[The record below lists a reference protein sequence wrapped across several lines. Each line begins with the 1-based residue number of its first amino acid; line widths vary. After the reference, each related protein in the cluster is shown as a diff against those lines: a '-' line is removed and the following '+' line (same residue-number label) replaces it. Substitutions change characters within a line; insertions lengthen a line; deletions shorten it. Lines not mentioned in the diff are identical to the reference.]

1 MSRTVTQQLPAA
13 TTATVER
20 RPGTPLYEDQ
30 IRDYRRGQRRRFVA
44 RQAARRI
51 ASRITGRRFNQ
62 TLEQIVDP
70 EVSLQQSMQER
81 ANLVPAEVLY
91 RSRRDDINHRVY
103 SHRSEEAILCVD
115 RQQQDRLVVQP
126 ESYEVLR
133 RSGFQFIHLG
143 IMQVR
148 LQILHRADEGTAA
161 LVVFRDNR
169 WQGDQAI
176 FATTEIDLTRGT
188 QLVYVIPDTMMTLG
202 DFYRNIQ
209 ISILTRGYEN
219 WRNGEANLLVTRG
232 VMARL
237 SNTPNVGF
245 AYQIQHVTDHLES
258 RGVRALPGRR
268 YSAEQIRGQNWI
280 IRQPQINI
288 PMRPSEVD
296 TRNLYDGSVSIR
308 FRDYVP
314 TEEQAPPRYNE
325 HDEEVNEDEEELI
338 QEHHTLAVLREK
350 ENWDTLGQPSG
361 KYDFYVRYSVPE
373 SSKIPIE
380 SIQSTGWD
388 DMEEDSK
395 EHPKSEEEWEEQPE
409 NTIEVDIED
418 EYDPNERMALLNLMG
433 RAPEPQLPIYDESDT
448 EMDDFINP
456 FSEGGGERCS
466 EKLFIFQEETQEP
479 TLDYPVMK
487 KLEKVYSTSE
497 VTSRYTPPTDAVM
510 GPPSYPPARNLDGAG
525 TSYAAAPPPNFSRR
539 TNFRAGYNDELW
551 YLPSAQQKGGAMFVI
566 PEQIGMFHDVFSRW
580 ESITKNH
587 VTSQGFTD
595 TRDKMDYMENLLGEV
610 EKLLWIQWRMQYNAE
625 YEALI
630 TTGEGR
636 EGTQNILSQMRR
648 VFSLEDPSQGSTIIQ
663 DEAYRDLEKLSC
675 DNIKYIVQYLNQY
688 LRLAAKSGRAYVGT
702 ELSEKLWLK
711 MPGDLGNRMKTAFE
725 AKYPGLTIGVV
736 PRILFAY
743 KFLEEECKEAAFK
756 RSLKN
761 LSFCKDI
768 PIPGYYKDQKRLG
781 VRKSQR
787 YKGKPHESHARIEK
801 RKHLIRNKRC
811 KCYLCGEEG
820 HFARECPN
828 DRKSTKRVAM
838 FEQLDLPED
847 YDIVSVN
854 EGEDDSDAI
863 YSLSEGE
870 DGMEDL
876 GQSLKSL
883 MISEKMFML
892 GEEDGGYRP
901 KIKVSDEQMKCQ
913 HVWEHNSEI
922 QQFADSKCLGCK
934 GPTMK
939 RARIHCPRCK
949 ATACNLCGPYYF
961 KREVPVAP
969 PPPAPM
975 NPRRLIMEQQNHI
988 QWCEVEIERLEKEVT
1003 YWRKLYESTL
1013 RATGITEE
1021 LQKDYQELL
1030 NEDGEKRR
1038 RRAKGVMIRDP
1049 EEEQANFLQE
1059 EKVHK
1064 VAAQEEQ
1071 RPKKMVRNMLY
1082 NFIISIDIPGVDKFS
1097 VKAILDTGA
1106 TTCCIDQES
1115 IPKEALE
1122 ENTYLVRFS
1131 GVNSTMTANK
1141 KLKGGRMFIGENM
1154 FRIPYTYSFPI
1165 KMEDG
1170 VQMIVGCNFIRA
1182 MYGGVRIEGN
1192 VVTFYKNLTVINTSQ
1207 STEIARMLQE
1217 DVDDEELWQIQ
1228 EAVYIN
1234 IGHSR
1239 EGFLKKFETLI
1250 NQLRETGY
1258 IGENPLQ
1265 HWEKNGVVCQLDI
1278 KNPDFIIEDKPLKHL
1293 TPSMKESFKKHTEAL
1308 LKLGVIKPS
1317 KSRHRTTAMIVQ
1329 SGTTVDPVTGKETK
1343 GKERMVF
1350 NYKRLNDLT
1359 NKDQYSLPGISTIMK
1374 KVGSSRIYSKFDLK
1388 SGFHQVAMHPD
1399 SIEWTAFWVPDGLYE
1414 WLVMPFG
1421 LKNAPAV
1428 FQRKMDHC
1436 FRGTEDFIAVYIDD
1450 ILVFSENEQDHAKHL
1465 KIMLQICKNNG
1476 LVLSPTKMKIAVQE
1490 IEFLGAVIGNRKIR
1504 LQPHIIS
1511 KIADF
1516 GNEELKEKKG
1526 LRSWLGLLNY
1536 ARTYIPNL
1544 GRLLSPLYAKTS
1556 PTGDKR
1562 MNSQDWKLVAD
1573 IKNLVQKLPDLEVPP
1588 ESCYIVLETDGCM
1601 TGWGGVCKW
1610 KLLKHDPRNS
1620 EKICAY
1626 ASGKFNPVKSTI
1638 DAEIYAVMNTLESLK
1653 IYYLDKKEV
1662 TIRTDCQAIISF
1674 FNKSAQN
1681 KPSRVRWLSF
1691 TDYITGVG
1699 VPINFEHIE
1708 GKDNLLADNLSRLV
1722 STLSLGW
1729 STPEKEQQLQYLE
1742 AAMKEVKQKPNR
1754 RISSQ
1759 LNQTIGKMVS
1769 FFEAT
1774 QTQCR
1779 ESMNYCSQEEFRCLN
1794 TADSRPSL
1802 EESNHSQLCEL
1813 STASTSSEAYMQ
1825 SNCMSAGNQAPP
1837 EGMGITGPIISHHVN
1852 TMTRSWKNSSTS
1864 WRK

>member
-1 MSRTVTQQLPAA
+1 MSRTVTQQLPVA
-13 TTATVER
+13 TTVTAER
-20 RPGTPLYEDQ
+20 HPGTPLYEDQ

-62 TLEQIVDP
+62 TLEQVVNP
-70 EVSLQQSMQER
+70 EESLQQSMQER

-115 RQQQDRLVVQP
+115 GQQQDRLVIQP
-126 ESYEVLR
+126 DSYEALR

-148 LQILHRADEGTAA
+148 IQILHRADEGTAA

-176 FATTEIDLTRGT
+176 FATMEIDLTSGT
-188 QLVYVIPDTMMTLG
+188 QLVYVIPDTMMTLR

-268 YSAEQIRGQNWI
+268 YSAEQIQGQNWI

-308 FRDYVP
+308 FRDYAP
-314 TEEQAPPRYNE
+314 TDEQATPAYNK
-325 HDEEVNEDEEELI
+325 HDEEINEDEEELI
-338 QEHHTLAVLREK
+338 QEHHVIAVLTEEDR
-350 ENWDTLGQPSG
+350 WDTLGQPSG
-361 KYDFYVRYSVPE
+361 KYDFYVRYSAPE
-373 SSKIPIE
+373 SSQIPIS
-380 SIQSTGWD
+380 SIQSTGWEDMD
-388 DMEEDSK
+388 DAVEED
-395 EHPKSEEEWEEQPE
+395 
-409 NTIEVDIED
+409 D
-418 EYDPNERMALLNLMG
+418 YDPDARMALLNLMG
-433 RAPEPQLPIYDESDT
+433 RAPVHQIPIYDESDA

-456 FSEGGGERCS
+456 FAEGGGERDTGSENS
-466 EKLFIFQEETQEP
+466 EKLFVFQEEVAEP

-510 GPPSYPPARNLDGAG
+510 GPPSYPPARNINGAG
-525 TSYAAAPPPNFSRR
+525 TSYAAASPPNFNRR
-539 TNFRAGYNDELW
+539 VNFKAGYNDELW
-551 YLPSAQQKGGAMFVI
+551 SLPPAQQKGGAMFVI

-587 VTSQGFTD
+587 VSSQGFTD
-595 TRDKMDYMENLLGEV
+595 VRDKLEYMENLLGEV

-625 YEALI
+625 YEELVR
-630 TTGEGR
+630 TGEGR
-636 EGTQNILSQMRR
+636 EGTQNIISQMRR
-648 VFSLEDPSQGSTIIQ
+648 VFSLEDPAQGSTVIQ
-663 DEAYRDLEKLSC
+663 EEAYRDLEKLSC

-688 LRLAAKSGRAYVGT
+688 LRLAAKSGRAYVGM

-725 AKYPGLTIGVV
+725 ERYPGLTVGVA

-743 KFLEEECKEAAFK
+743 KFLEAECKEAAFK

-781 VRKSQR
+781 IRKSQR

-828 DRKSTKRVAM
+828 DRKSAKRVAM
-838 FEQLDLPED
+838 FEQLELPED

-854 EGEDDSDAI
+854 EGEDNSDAI

-883 MISEKMFML
+883 MITEKMFML
-892 GEEDGGYRP
+892 GEEDGGWRP
-901 KIKVSDEQMKCQ
+901 KIKVSDEQLACQ
-913 HVWEHNSEI
+913 HKWEHNGEI
-922 QQFADSKCLGCK
+922 QQFVYLKCLGCQC
-934 GPTMK
+934 PTMK
-939 RARIHCPRCK
+939 RARIHCPKCK

-961 KREVPVAP
+961 KKEVPVAP
-969 PPPAPM
+969 PPPTPM
-975 NPRRLIMEQQNHI
+975 NPRKLIMEQQNHI
-988 QWCEVEIERLEKEVT
+988 QWCEVEIERLEKEVS
-1003 YWRKLYESTL
+1003 YWKKLYENAL
-1013 RATGITEE
+1013 RATGVIED
-1021 LQKDYQELL
+1021 LQKDYKELL
-1030 NEDGEKRR
+1030 SEDEEKRK
-1038 RRAKGVMIRDP
+1038 RRAKGVMII
-1049 EEEQANFLQE
+1049 EEGEQANFLQE
-1059 EKVHK
+1059 EKVNK
-1064 VAAQEEQ
+1064 VAVQEEQ

-1082 NFIISIDIPGVDKFS
+1082 NFIISIDIPGIDKFS

-1234 IGHSR
+1234 IGKSR
-1239 EGFLKKFETLI
+1239 ESFLKRFEALI
-1250 NQLRETGY
+1250 NQLKEAGY

-1265 HWEKNGVVCQLDI
+1265 HWEKNRVVCQLDI

-1293 TPSMKESFKKHTEAL
+1293 TPSMKESFRRHTEAL
-1308 LKLGVIKPS
+1308 LKLGVIRPS

-1329 SGTTVDPVTGKETK
+1329 SGTAVDPVTGKETR

-1374 KVGSSRIYSKFDLK
+1374 KVGNSRIYSKFDLK

-1436 FRGTEDFIAVYIDD
+1436 FKGTEDFIAVYIDD
-1450 ILVFSENEQDHAKHL
+1450 ILVFSENEQDHARHL
-1465 KIMLQICKNNG
+1465 KIMLQICKENG

-1511 KIADF
+1511 KIASFKD
-1516 GNEELKEKKG
+1516 EELKERKG

-1601 TGWGGVCKW
+1601 TGWGGICKW
-1610 KLLKHDPRNS
+1610 KMLKHDPKSS

-1722 STLSLGW
+1722 STLCLGW
-1729 STPEKEQQLQYLE
+1729 STPEKEQQLQFLE
-1742 AAMKEVKQKPNR
+1742 TAMEEVRQKPNKD
-1754 RISSQ
+1754 ISLQ

-1779 ESMNYCSQEEFRCLN
+1779 EGMNQEEFHCQN
-1794 TADSRPSL
+1794 S
-1802 EESNHSQLCEL
+1802 SNSEL
-1813 STASTSSEAYMQ
+1813 SLKKLSPWQSHERSYASKNSGIYTQSSWM
-1825 SNCMSAGNQAPP
+1825 NAGNQAPQ
-1837 EGMGITGPIISHHVN
+1837 EGMGITGQTTAHHVN
-1852 TMTRSWKNSSTS
+1852 TMTEIWKKSLASWKG
-1864 WRK
+1864 